1 MCHKCV
7 LYCVGPHFSI
17 EVICETGQELA
28 LNGVL
33 SGHEGQIVCK
43 TVVGGDYNPLP
54 LVVVLGPSSTTKD
67 LQHVKNS
74 QINKRA
80 FLSVINLSSL

>member
-1 MCHKCV
+1 MPQVCELCCV
-7 LYCVGPHFSI
+7 CSHFSI

-28 LNGVL
+28 LDGVL
-33 SGHEGQIVCK
+33 SGHERQIVRE

-54 LVVVLGPSSTTKD
+54 LVVVLGSSGTTKD
-67 LQHVKNS
+67 LEHVKNS
-74 QINKRA
+74 QIDKRA